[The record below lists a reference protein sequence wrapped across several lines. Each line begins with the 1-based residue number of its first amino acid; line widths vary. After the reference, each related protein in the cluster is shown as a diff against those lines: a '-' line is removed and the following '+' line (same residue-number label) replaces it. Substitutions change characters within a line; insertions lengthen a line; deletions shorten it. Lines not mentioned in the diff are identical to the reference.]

1 MGKFMG
7 KFAFCIVKICL
18 VAQINLVC
26 GCGLMSRD
34 TDPGA
39 AGADAAAGEKAAAE
53 WQGDPVP
60 YKTEIVVDGPKYL
73 KDKMRG
79 VSQLA
84 QLEKEAPDSVLA
96 LERRAREDQE
106 TAIRLLQSQCYYD
119 GEASFSM
126 DDKVKPVLVTLKLVA
141 GPRYKVGHA
150 LVHYVPKPVIPE
162 GFRNRF
168 RETGFWGLQKEALPP
183 PSFPETVPGVEAG
196 KPIVADDMLAAVS
209 AIPDNLRKTGYP
221 LAKVEKTVYTLD
233 KPGHLLNADV
243 TINPGPAAVMGDIV
257 ISGDKTVS
265 REYLRRLVP
274 WRRGREPWDDNL
286 LEDYANDLRS
296 LGLFNRVEAK
306 ADAGDLKTGAA
317 GEYEGAVV
325 LPANISLVEGP
336 ARSVSFSARYD
347 SDTGFGVEGA
357 WEHRNLFGNGEKLYL
372 DAPISQ
378 EERGLKAYFEKPAF
392 LDRNQRLLIEG
403 AALWENTDAYDR
415 RFARGSLGLDRK
427 LARN

>member
-1 MGKFMG
+1 MG

-73 KDKMRG
+73 MDKMRG

-168 RETGFWGLQKEALPP
+168 RETGFWGLQKEA
-183 PSFPETVPGVEAG
+183 
-196 KPIVADDMLAAVS
+196 
-209 AIPDNLRKTGYP
+209 
-221 LAKVEKTVYTLD
+221 
-233 KPGHLLNADV
+233 H
-243 TINPGPAAVMGDIV
+243 
-257 ISGDKTVS
+257 
-265 REYLRRLVP
+265 
-274 WRRGREPWDDNL
+274 RGRPRVYCNVRIEQMPGLVQRIDGFFH
-286 LEDYANDLRS
+286 LRERIAGFAQIVRNGGDGGQHIIGHN
-296 LGLFNRVEAK
+296 GL
-306 ADAGDLKTGAA
+306 AGFH
-317 GEYEGAVV
+317 
-325 LPANISLVEGP
+325 S
-336 ARSVSFSARYD
+336 RHC
-347 SDTGFGVEGA
+347 FG
-357 WEHRNLFGNGEKLYL
+357 K
-372 DAPISQ
+372 
-378 EERGLKAYFEKPAF
+378 
-392 LDRNQRLLIEG
+392 
-403 AALWENTDAYDR
+403 
-415 RFARGSLGLDRK
+415 
-427 LARN
+427 